1 MRILILIRIL
11 WYGGALKIATE
22 EAKELKRNGNNVRLI
37 ILRGKVT
44 EEISN
49 LLNDIDWEIMSNNN
63 SSLLTPIFSYIT
75 KKFRP
80 DRGNESTIDIDLL
93 KKFSIKYADFNPE
106 YIICHDQWSGLAG
119 YYFKM
124 RHQTKYSVIVHEAIP
139 EYKVPVLSILARYYE
154 KKALLHATAVLSV
167 TPKVQ
172 ESLLAKYKINSVI
185 LGYSVWSKK
194 FVAYSNKKN
203 QIIAVSMWDLGRK
216 PWIYLSLMPKLENF
230 KLLMVGAW
238 RDDITLSR
246 FLNKLDEMKLK
257 DSVEIIQNISDDKL
271 YSLYNLSKFN
281 IRISFGE
288 VGGGMS
294 IFEALSCGTPS
305 IVNESLGSS
314 EFIRDNKI
322 GFVVTN
328 DETLLIDEIITCIK
342 KYDNPESYKSLQES
356 MQKVL
361 PDLSWFKHTN
371 LLISL
376 YHEK

>member
-11 WYGGALKIATE
+11 WYGGALKIAVE
-22 EAKELKRNGNNVRLI
+22 EAKELKKRGNNVRLI
-37 ILRGKVT
+37 ILRGRVT
-44 EEISN
+44 REISDI
-49 LLNDIDWEIMSNNN
+49 LNDVDWEIMSNDN
-63 SSLLTPIFSYIT
+63 SSLLTPIFSYVT

-80 DRGNESTIDIDLL
+80 DRGNESTIDINLL
-93 KKFSIKYADFNPE
+93 KQFRIKYAVFNPE

-119 YYFKM
+119 YYFK
-124 RHQTKYSVIVHEAIP
+124 RRYQTKYSVIVHEAIP
-139 EYKVPVLSILARYYE
+139 DYKVPVLSILARHYE
-154 KKALLHATAVLSV
+154 KTALFHATAVLSV

-172 ESLLAKYKINSVI
+172 ESLLSKYKINSAL
-185 LGYSVWSKK
+185 LGYSIWSKK
-194 FVAYSNKKN
+194 FLGYSKKKN

-238 RDDITLSR
+238 RDDLTLNI
-246 FLNKLDEMKLK
+246 FLNKLEKMKLK
-257 DSVEIIQNISDDKL
+257 DSVEIIQNISDEKL

-281 IRISFGE
+281 IRVSFGE

-305 IVNESLGSS
+305 IVNERLGSS

-328 DETLLIDEIITCIK
+328 DEALLVDEIITCIK
-342 KYDNPESYKSLQES
+342 KHDNPESFKSLQES

-361 PDLSWFKHTN
+361 PDLSWEKHAN

-376 YHEK
+376 FQDK